1 MGRAIDMEKDIDM
14 LKAQVKSLEDIVRGM
29 THTMDGLEEK
39 SSKTEHIDLVD
50 DVKPEEDKDGKKAN
64 DKGSSKSGGNTK
76 RSNGSS
82 KDANNKSRNTS
93 K

>member
-50 DVKPEEDKDGKKAN
+50 DVKPEEDKDRN
-64 DKGSSKSGGNTK
+64 CNHMMQSSPI
-76 RSNGSS
+76 RIF
-82 KDANNKSRNTS
+82 R
-93 K
+93 

>member
-1 MGRAIDMEKDIDM
+1 MGRARDMEKDIDV
-14 LKAQVKSLEDIVRGM
+14 LKKQVKSLEDIVRGM
-29 THTMDGLEEK
+29 THTMDGLNEK

-50 DVKPEEDKDGKKAN
+50 DVKSEEDKDGKKAN
-64 DKGSSKSGGNTK
+64 DKGSSKSSGNTK

>member
-50 DVKPEEDKDGKKAN
+50 DVKPE
-64 DKGSSKSGGNTK
+64 
-76 RSNGSS
+76 
-82 KDANNKSRNTS
+82 
-93 K
+93 